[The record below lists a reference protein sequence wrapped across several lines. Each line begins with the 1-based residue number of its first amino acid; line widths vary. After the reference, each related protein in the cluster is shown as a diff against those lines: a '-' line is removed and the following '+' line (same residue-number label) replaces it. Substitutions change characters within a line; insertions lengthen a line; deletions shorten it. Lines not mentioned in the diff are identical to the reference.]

1 MAIINKTSS
10 STKVV
15 TADMNVFKTGEIGY
29 TYATGDS
36 EGGDRLLIGAG
47 GNKSN
52 GKAEEVHVVGGKY
65 YTDMM
70 NHPQG
75 QVHPNSAIITDGDN
89 KINKLIVDNMTI
101 DASEF
106 STSTGDITINPNS
119 GVIQAST
126 SRISGVVDPVDSQ
139 DAATKNYVD
148 TVDLIYVSGDNND
161 AGTGNLTRGKNLF
174 IEGAWNLNTTR
185 VDLPDNQ
192 VRVQAN
198 LDSDVLG
205 LASLTVDNVKIDGNT
220 LSTTS
225 GDLTIDPS
233 PTGIPGTVIIAGN
246 LQVDGTTTTINST
259 QLDVDDKNIT
269 IASGAVNSAA
279 ADSAGIHVD
288 GANADIFYKS
298 QNDTWNFNKS
308 IVAPNL
314 TIEGNITVT
323 GDISGGSY
331 TGFDSDFTQK
341 TTDDLSEGSTN
352 VYFTNTRAR
361 NALSVIDSSDL
372 GSLTYDSARGRFTF
386 IGPSDDSVRSLFA
399 ATGDITYDQSTGTFN
414 LDVEATYTKANFDS
428 DLGLATTDQLPQ
440 GSTNLYYTNARVNSL
455 LTAGNNVTL
464 SYDSDAGTLTV
475 SANVI
480 TNTDSMTEGSTNLFY
495 TDTRVDTRFNTR
507 FGEKTTDDLP
517 EGNTNLYYTNTRVDS
532 YVGNDLLIE
541 GDGID
546 ISYSPGNGITL
557 SGELATITNAGIASF
572 DSTFFAVTAGVV
584 ELSAVDGGTF

>member
-1 MAIINKTSS
+1 MAIIHKTSS

-15 TADMNVFKTGEIGY
+15 TADMNVFTTGEIGY
-29 TYATGDS
+29 TYAAGDS

-52 GKAEEVHVVGGKY
+52 GKAQEVHVVGGKY

-70 NHPQG
+70 NHPRG
-75 QVHPNSAIITDGDN
+75 QLHPNSAIITDDDN

-101 DASEF
+101 DAGEF
-106 STSTGDITINPNS
+106 VTSSGDITINPNS

-126 SRISGVVDPVDSQ
+126 SRISGVVDPTEAQ

-148 TVDLIYVSGDNND
+148 TVDLIFVSGDNNG

-298 QNDTWNFNKS
+298 QNDTWNFNKR

-314 TIEGNITVT
+314 TIEGSITVT

-352 VYFTNTRAR
+352 LYFTNTRAR
-361 NALSVIDSSDL
+361 NALSAIDVSEL
-372 GSLTYDSARGRFTF
+372 GQFDYDSATGQFKYYGVTR
-386 IGPSDDSVRSLFA
+386 DSVRGLFA
-399 ATGDITYDQSTGTFN
+399 AGGDMSYDVSTGTFSI
-414 LDVEATYTKANFDS
+414 DVEQVYTKANFDS
-428 DLGLATTDQLPQ
+428 DLGLASTDVVSE

-464 SYDSDAGTLTV
+464 TYDSDAATLTV
-475 SANVI
+475 SSVNT
-480 TNTDSMTEGSTNLFY
+480 TNTDDMVEGSTNLFH
-495 TDTRVDTRFNTR
+495 TDTRVNALINTA
-507 FGEKTTDDLP
+507 FADKSTTNLS
-517 EGNTNLYYTNTRVDS
+517 EGTNLYYTNARVDS
-532 YVGNDLLIE
+532 YVGDLIVGGE
-541 GDGID
+541 GID
-546 ISYSPGNGITL
+546 ITHNPNNELIVIA
-557 SGELATITNAGIASF
+557 ELATKTNKGVAAF
-572 DSTFFAVTAGVV
+572 DSAFFTVTNGVV
-584 ELSAVDGGTF
+584 ELSNFDGGTF